1 MASGAWFCG
10 SFFTHLPLPLVPLLL
25 TGVYCAAAR
34 SSIIAD
40 HTMPQPP
47 QPTRIERRRGRKGK
61 TSRHQANQLKPP
73 RRSLPEEAIDKQ
85 NDSHGKVQKGC
96 GWAIVNG
103 AWWAFLGPPG
113 SGLGTVFLCW
123 TPASQMLPFWH
134 RLFAFV
140 CGAVGC
146 AGAGPG
152 GGCFCGPWVGNTSQ
166 GGREPQGGRVETAG
180 QATHLPRSRTKTRDQ
195 NQGPVTKVTLQL
207 HVESVCCL
215 CLSLSVFVCLLL
227 SFCLFC
233 LFLFLVLGGLA
244 PGASRLHGAAVHGTM
259 DVKEEIMAVFLE
271 HQKAGGLRDGRG
283 ICFLGDYFFTF
294 YRGEE
299 AVEKKQGT
307 RNLKGILSQRQRQR

>member
-103 AWWAFLGPPG
+103 VWWAFLGPPG

-146 AGAGPG
+146 AGDSA
-152 GGCFCGPWVGNTSQ
+152 CGLDPLRWLLLRAVGWKYEP
-166 GGREPQGGRVETAG
+166 GREGAPGRE
-180 QATHLPRSRTKTRDQ
+180 SRDGWSGNPPAKEQNQ
-195 NQGPVTKVTLQL
+195 NQGPEPGTSDKSDFTVT
-207 HVESVCCL
+207 C
-215 CLSLSVFVCLLL
+215 
-227 SFCLFC
+227 
-233 LFLFLVLGGLA
+233 
-244 PGASRLHGAAVHGTM
+244 
-259 DVKEEIMAVFLE
+259 
-271 HQKAGGLRDGRG
+271 
-283 ICFLGDYFFTF
+283 
-294 YRGEE
+294 
-299 AVEKKQGT
+299 
-307 RNLKGILSQRQRQR
+307 